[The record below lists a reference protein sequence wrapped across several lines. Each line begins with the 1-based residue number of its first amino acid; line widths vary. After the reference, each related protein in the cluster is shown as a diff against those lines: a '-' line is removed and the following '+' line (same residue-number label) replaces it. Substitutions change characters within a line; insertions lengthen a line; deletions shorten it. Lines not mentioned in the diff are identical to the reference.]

1 MRRIL
6 VASAKRKRR
15 SKRDGQLK
23 RVGFEDGQLVAPGR
37 NIDLITLDEALNKLA
52 EHDSRE
58 LKQAL
63 KKIPCPTLVVR
74 GAASDVLSPEEADSI
89 ADDTLPNGSLAVV
102 SQAGHSVMLDN
113 PEGFLDAVA
122 AFVFG
127 ED

>member
-1 MRRIL
+1 M
-6 VASAKRKRR
+6 V
-15 SKRDGQLK
+15 
-23 RVGFEDGQLVAPGR
+23 P
-37 NIDLITLDEALNKLA
+37 
-52 EHDSRE
+52 
-58 LKQAL
+58 
-63 KKIPCPTLVVR
+63 